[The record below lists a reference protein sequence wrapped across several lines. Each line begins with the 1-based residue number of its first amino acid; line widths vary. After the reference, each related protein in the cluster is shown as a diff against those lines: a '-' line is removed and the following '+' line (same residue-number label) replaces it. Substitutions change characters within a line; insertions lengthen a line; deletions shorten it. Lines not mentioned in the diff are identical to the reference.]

1 MFSSSPFT
9 FLVSPHHTPA
19 CPTIWTPV
27 WTTSICPGQFFMH
40 TDPVGKGSLFLVWME
55 VCSWQ
60 NKNRASGR
68 MGNLCATW
76 TFWVFSSSGQ
86 CNWDNSTRPPG
97 RNPRGC
103 LWFGTGQ
110 CLIPLG
116 SIGQGRRTQA
126 LWHLALSS
134 TWSLLFKGCM
144 TVSLLMPRCHL
155 LIWKMN
161 INIHLLVLLWGKV
174 GKCIFTKH
182 QNCAWYI
189 ADTWYTSTVP
199 FS

>member
-1 MFSSSPFT
+1 MEKHSYFSFHSYYSVIDLSEAPTTFSSNYLRT
-9 FLVSPHHTPA
+9 FVLGIYVSNLSFLFHHR
-19 CPTIWTPV
+19 
-27 WTTSICPGQFFMH
+27 TSF
-40 TDPVGKGSLFLVWME
+40 
-55 VCSWQ
+55 CSWQ
-60 NKNRASGR
+60 NKSRASGR
-68 MGNLCATW
+68 IGNSCATW

-110 CLIPLG
+110 CLIPLE

-155 LIWKMN
+155 LICKMH
-161 INIHLLVLLWGKV
+161 ISIHLLVLLWGKV

-182 QNCAWYI
+182 QNCGWYI
-189 ADTWYTSTVP
+189 ADTWYTSTFP